1 MTSTA
6 YLIDWL
12 TLRLPLEKIQ
22 DEALHQRVLDCLN
35 SLRCTDADGCIVWE
49 KQVLNVDDLRS
60 DSVGLFWQLQS
71 DGKRQY
77 LVIGGSPASL
87 EHGVNVFGEI
97 DIQYCANVLIQAAR
111 KELQSILPALEFWQ
125 CRRIDITGNYALP
138 DAASVKQALRQL
150 SISEGGR
157 RKASND
163 HRGGDTV
170 YWNPSS
176 DLTKGKAYHK
186 GPQLRRLVRLR
197 KIALDEAYLA
207 LADRL
212 LRFEHTRGARWFRR
226 LQEQGQC
233 WYDLTCQQLI
243 DFFTEFF
250 GRLVDGVE
258 VTDMERG
265 ELVEQ
270 IRRKNYDKE
279 GNPITIAQA
288 EAAFATYRNIR
299 ADGFDVAMGYISRA
313 SWYRHLKMLRNV
325 GISDADL
332 VSGNVVQFRPVR
344 VVLAQAVG
352 SWDEL
357 RRAA

>member
-1 MTSTA
+1 MLSA

-12 TLRLPLEKIQ
+12 TLRLPLDRHQ
-22 DEALHQRVLDCLN
+22 FAALYERVQSCINHLKCCDSDGVLLWGKEVLDL
-35 SLRCTDADGCIVWE
+35 DA
-49 KQVLNVDDLRS
+49 LRS
-60 DSVGLFWQLQS
+60 DSGGLFWQLQG
-71 DGKRQY
+71 DAKYQY
-77 LVIGGSPASL
+77 LVIGGSPASI
-87 EHGVNVFGEI
+87 EHGVNVFGDL
-97 DIQYCANVLIQAAR
+97 DIQVCASILIQAAR
-111 KELQSILPALEFWQ
+111 KELGAILPPFDQWQ

-163 HRGGDTV
+163 HRGGDSV

-186 GPQLRRLVRLR
+186 GPQLRRLVRLG
-197 KIALDEAYLA
+197 KLQLDESHLA
-207 LADRL
+207 LADCL

-226 LQEQGQC
+226 LQEAGRC
-233 WYDLTCQQLI
+233 WYDLTCQELVG
-243 DFFTEFF
+243 FFVDFF

-258 VTDMERG
+258 VTDMERH
-265 ELVEQ
+265 ELVKR
-270 IRRKNYDKE
+270 IRDSN
-279 GNPITIAQA
+279 GSTAAQA

-299 ADGFDVAMGYISRA
+299 ADGFDVAKGFISRA
-313 SWYRHLKMLRNV
+313 TWYRHLKMLRSV

-352 SWDEL
+352 SWEEI

>member
-1 MTSTA
+1 MINSP

-22 DEALHQRVLDCLN
+22 DEALSRRVRECLN
-35 SLRCTDADGCIVWE
+35 TLHCADSDGCLVWS
-49 KQVLNVDDLRS
+49 KQVLDVDALRS
-60 DSVGLFWQLQS
+60 DSSGLFWQLQS

-77 LVIGGSPASL
+77 LVIGGSPASIQW
-87 EHGVNVFGEI
+87 GVNVFGELE
-97 DIQYCANVLIQAAR
+97 IQHCASVLIREASR
-111 KELQSILPALEFWQ
+111 ELASVLPPFDRWQ
-125 CRRIDITGNYALP
+125 CRRVDITGNYALP

-163 HRGGDTV
+163 HRGGDSV

-186 GPQLRRLVRLR
+186 GPQLRRLVRMGKLEL
-197 KIALDEAYLA
+197 APSLLD

-226 LQEQGQC
+226 LQEAGKC
-233 WYDLTCQQLI
+233 WYDLTCQELI
-243 DFFTEFF
+243 GFFTDFF

-258 VTDMERG
+258 VKDMERY
-265 ELVEQ
+265 ELVKKIQAE
-270 IRRKNYDKE
+270 NDCTE
-279 GNPITIAQA
+279 AQA

-299 ADGFDVAMGYISRA
+299 ADGFDIAKGFISRA
-313 SWYRHLKMLRNV
+313 TWYRHLGMLRKV
-325 GISDADL
+325 GISDAEL
-332 VSGNVVQFRPVR
+332 VSGNVVQFRAVR

>member
-1 MTSTA
+1 MTSSA

-22 DEALHQRVLDCLN
+22 DEALHRRVRDCLN
-35 SLRCTDADGCIVWE
+35 SLHCANSHGEILWS
-49 KQVLNVDDLRS
+49 KQVLDVEGLRS

-77 LVIGGSPASL
+77 LVIGGSPASI
-87 EHGVNVFGEI
+87 EHGVNVFGEL
-97 DIQYCANVLIQAAR
+97 DIQYCAKVLIQAAR
-111 KELQSILPALEFWQ
+111 RELQALLPSFDQWQ

-138 DAASVKQALRQL
+138 DAQSVKQALRQL

-163 HRGGDTV
+163 HRGGDSV
-170 YWNPSS
+170 YWNPTS

-186 GPQLRRLVRLR
+186 GPQLRRLVRMG
-197 KIALDEAYLA
+197 KVAIEESYLA
-207 LADRL
+207 LSDRL
-212 LRFEHTRGARWFRR
+212 LRLEHTRGARWFRR
-226 LQEQGQC
+226 LAEQGMC

-243 DFFTEFF
+243 GFFMEFF

-258 VTDMERG
+258 VTDMERH
-265 ELVEQ
+265 ELVQ
-270 IRRKNYDKE
+270 KIKVANDC
-279 GNPITIAQA
+279 TLQQA

-299 ADGFDVAMGYISRA
+299 ADGFDIAKGFISRA
-313 SWYRHLKMLRNV
+313 TWYRHLKMLRKV

-344 VVLAQAVG
+344 VVLAQPVG
-352 SWDEL
+352 SWAEL
-357 RRAA
+357 ARAA

>member
-1 MTSTA
+1 MNSSA

-22 DEALHQRVLDCLN
+22 DEALHRRVRDCLN
-35 SLRCTDADGCIVWE
+35 TLHCSDADGCLVWE
-49 KQVLNVDDLRS
+49 KQVLDVDALRS
-60 DSVGLFWQLQS
+60 DTIGLFWQLQS

-77 LVIGGSPASL
+77 LVIGGSPASIV
-87 EHGVNVFGEI
+87 HGVNVFGEL
-97 DIQYCANVLIQAAR
+97 DIQYCAKVLIRAAC
-111 KELQSILPALEFWQ
+111 KELQAVLPPFEHWQ

-163 HRGGDTV
+163 HRGGDSV
-170 YWNPSS
+170 YWNPTS

-186 GPQLRRLVRLR
+186 GPQLRRLVRMGKL
-197 KIALDEAYLA
+197 ALDETLLA
-207 LADRL
+207 LADCL

-226 LQEQGQC
+226 LQEAGRC
-233 WYDLTCQQLI
+233 WYDLTCQELMG
-243 DFFTEFF
+243 FFTEFF

-258 VTDMERG
+258 VKDMERH
-265 ELVEQ
+265 ELVQ
-270 IRRKNYDKE
+270 KIRESN
-279 GNPITIAQA
+279 GCTASQA

-299 ADGFDVAMGYISRA
+299 ADGFDVAKGFISRA
-313 SWYRHLKMLRNV
+313 TWYRHLKMLRKV
-325 GISDADL
+325 GISDAEL

-344 VVLAQAVG
+344 VILAQAVG
-352 SWDEL
+352 SWDEI
-357 RRAA
+357 RRVA

>member
-1 MTSTA
+1 MTTSA

-22 DEALHQRVLDCLN
+22 DEALHRRVRDCLN
-35 SLRCTDADGCIVWE
+35 TLHCSDADGCLVWE
-49 KQVLNVDDLRS
+49 KQVLDVDALRS
-60 DSVGLFWQLQS
+60 DTIGLFWQLQS

-77 LVIGGSPASL
+77 LVIGGSPASI
-87 EHGVNVFGEI
+87 EHGVNVFGELE
-97 DIQYCANVLIQAAR
+97 IQYCAKVLIRAAC
-111 KELQSILPALEFWQ
+111 KELHAVLPPFEHWQ

-138 DAASVKQALRQL
+138 DAQSVKQALRQL

-163 HRGGDTV
+163 HRGGDSV
-170 YWNPSS
+170 YWNPTS

-186 GPQLRRLVRLR
+186 GPQLRRLVRMGKL
-197 KIALDEAYLA
+197 ALDESLLS
-207 LADRL
+207 LADCL

-226 LQEQGQC
+226 LQETGRC
-233 WYDLTCQQLI
+233 WYDLTCQELMG
-243 DFFTEFF
+243 FFTEFF

-258 VTDMERG
+258 VKDMERY
-265 ELVEQ
+265 ELVQ
-270 IRRKNYDKE
+270 KIREANDCT
-279 GNPITIAQA
+279 PAQA

-299 ADGFDVAMGYISRA
+299 ADGFDVAKGFISTRT
-313 SWYRHLKMLRNV
+313 WYRHLKMLRKV
-325 GISDADL
+325 GISDAEL

-344 VVLAQAVG
+344 VILAQAVG
-352 SWDEL
+352 SWDEI

>member
-1 MTSTA
+1 MTVSP

-12 TLRLPLEKIQ
+12 TLRLPLEKIL
-22 DEALHQRVLDCLN
+22 DEALHRRVRDCLN
-35 SLRCTDADGCIVWE
+35 TLHCSDADGCLVWE
-49 KQVLNVDDLRS
+49 KQVLNVDALRS
-60 DSVGLFWQLQS
+60 DTVGLFWQLQS
-71 DGKRQY
+71 DGKHQY
-77 LVIGGSPASL
+77 LVIGGSPASV
-87 EHGVNVFGEI
+87 EHGVNVFGEL
-97 DIQYCANVLIQAAR
+97 DIQYCAGVLIRAAC
-111 KELQSILPALEFWQ
+111 KELNAVLPGFQQWQ

-176 DLTKGKAYHK
+176 DLVKGKAYHK
-186 GPQLRRLVRLR
+186 GPQLRRLVRMGVVM
-197 KIALDEAYLA
+197 LDEAYLA

-226 LQEQGQC
+226 LAESGTC
-233 WYDLTCQQLI
+233 WYDLTCRQLV

-258 VTDMERG
+258 VKDMERH
-265 ELVEQ
+265 ELVAKIKRANECSQ
-270 IRRKNYDKE
+270 QR
-279 GNPITIAQA
+279 A

-299 ADGFDVAMGYISRA
+299 ADGFDVAKGFISRA
-313 SWYRHLKMLRNV
+313 TWYRHLAMLRKV
-325 GISDADL
+325 GISDSDL

>member
-1 MTSTA
+1 LTTSA
-6 YLIDWL
+6 FLIDWL

-35 SLRCTDADGCIVWE
+35 TLHCSDSDGCLVWQ
-49 KQVLNVDDLRS
+49 KQVLNVDALRS
-60 DSVGLFWQLQS
+60 DSIGLFWQLQS

-87 EHGVNVFGEI
+87 EHGVNVFGEL
-97 DIQYCANVLIQAAR
+97 DIQHCAGVLIQAAR
-111 KELQSILPALEFWQ
+111 KELQALLPSFVHWQ

-163 HRGGDTV
+163 HRGGDSV
-170 YWNPSS
+170 YWNPTS

-186 GPQLRRLVRLR
+186 GPQLRRLLRLG
-197 KIALDEAYLA
+197 KLTLDETYLA
-207 LADRL
+207 LSDRL

-226 LQEQGQC
+226 LQEAGTC
-233 WYDLTCQQLI
+233 WYDLTCQQLV
-243 DFFTEFF
+243 DFFMEFF

-258 VTDMERG
+258 VTDMERI
-265 ELVEQ
+265 ELVEM
-270 IRRKNYDKE
+270 IKKKNDC
-279 GNPITIAQA
+279 TDSQA
-288 EAAFATYRNIR
+288 ESAFATYRNIR
-299 ADGFDVAMGYISRA
+299 ADGFDVAKGFISRRT
-313 SWYRHLKMLRNV
+313 WYRHLAMLRKV

-332 VSGNVVQFRPVR
+332 VSVPANCALTNG
-344 VVLAQAVG
+344 G
-352 SWDEL
+352 
-357 RRAA
+357 

>member
-1 MTSTA
+1 LTSSPF
-6 YLIDWL
+6 LIDWL

-22 DEALHQRVLDCLN
+22 DEALHRRVRDSFNTLH
-35 SLRCTDADGCIVWE
+35 CTDVDGCLVWE
-49 KQVLNVDDLRS
+49 KQVLNVDALRS

-87 EHGVNVFGEI
+87 EHGLNVFGEL
-97 DIQYCANVLIQAAR
+97 DIQYCAAVLIRAAC
-111 KELQSILPALEFWQ
+111 KELQAILPPFESWQ

-163 HRGGDTV
+163 HRGGDSV
-170 YWNPSS
+170 YWNPTS
-176 DLTKGKAYHK
+176 DLVKGKAYHK
-186 GPQLRRLVRLR
+186 GPQLRRLVRMGKLECSEE
-197 KIALDEAYLA
+197 KLA
-207 LADRL
+207 LADGL

-226 LQEQGQC
+226 LSAQGMC
-233 WYDLTCQQLI
+233 WYDLTSRQLI

-258 VTDMERG
+258 VNEMERL
-265 ELVEQ
+265 ELVQRIKLE
-270 IRRKNYDKE
+270 NGCSD
-279 GNPITIAQA
+279 GQA
-288 EAAFATYRNIR
+288 EATFATYRNIR
-299 ADGFDVAMGYISRA
+299 ADGFDVARDYISRA
-313 SWYRHLKMLRNV
+313 TWYRHLKMLRKV

-332 VSGNVVQFRPVR
+332 VAGNVVQFRPVR

>member
-1 MTSTA
+1 MTPA
-6 YLIDWL
+6 PYLIDWL
-12 TLRLPLEKIQ
+12 TLRLPLEKLQ
-22 DEALHQRVLDCLN
+22 DEALHRRVRDCCNTLLC
-35 SLRCTDADGCIVWE
+35 SDVDGVLVWE
-49 KQVLNVDDLRS
+49 KQVLNVDALRS

-71 DGKRQY
+71 DGKRPY
-77 LVIGGSPASL
+77 LVIGGSPASV

-97 DIQYCANVLIQAAR
+97 DIQHCASVLIRAASL
-111 KELQSILPALEFWQ
+111 ELCAVLPAFPAWQ

-138 DAASVKQALRQL
+138 DSASVKQALRQL

-157 RKASND
+157 RKASSNA
-163 HRGGDTV
+163 RGGDSV
-170 YWNPSS
+170 YWNPAS
-176 DLTKGKAYHK
+176 DLVKGKAYHK
-186 GPQLRRLVRLR
+186 GPQLRRLVL
-197 KIALDEAYLA
+197 KGKLDLAEPYLL

-226 LQEQGQC
+226 LQESGRC
-233 WYDLTCQQLI
+233 WFDLTSSDLVG
-243 DFFTEFF
+243 FFLDFF

-258 VTDMERG
+258 VTDMERY
-265 ELVEQ
+265 ELVEM
-270 IRRKNYDKE
+270 IRDRN
-279 GNPITIAQA
+279 GCTPAHA

-299 ADGFDVAMGYISRA
+299 ADGFDVAKGFISRA
-313 SWYRHLKMLRNV
+313 TWYRHLGMLRKV

-332 VSGNVVQFRPVR
+332 VSGNVVKFRPVR

>member
-1 MTSTA
+1 MTNSA
-6 YLIDWL
+6 FLIDWL

-22 DEALHQRVLDCLN
+22 DEALHQRVRDCLN
-35 SLRCTDADGCIVWE
+35 TLHCSDSDGCLVWS
-49 KQVLNVDDLRS
+49 KQVLDVDALRS
-60 DSVGLFWQLQS
+60 DTIGLFWQLQS
-71 DGKRQY
+71 DGKHQY
-77 LVIGGSPASL
+77 LVIGGSPASI
-87 EHGVNVFGEI
+87 EHGVNVFGEL
-97 DIQYCANVLIQAAR
+97 DIQYCAGVLIKAAS
-111 KELQSILPALEFWQ
+111 KELQAILPKVEQWQ

-163 HRGGDTV
+163 HRGGDSV

-186 GPQLRRLVRLR
+186 GPQLRRLVRMGKLV
-197 KIALDEAYLA
+197 LDEIYLA

-226 LQEQGQC
+226 LAEQGMC
-233 WYDLTCQQLI
+233 WYDLTSQQI
-243 DFFTEFF
+243 IGFFMEFF

-258 VTDMERG
+258 VKDMERM
-265 ELVEQ
+265 ELVQ
-270 IRRKNYDKE
+270 KIRVANDC
-279 GNPITIAQA
+279 T
-288 EAAFATYRNIR
+288 EAFASAVFATYRNIR
-299 ADGFDVAMGYISRA
+299 ADGFDVAKGFISRA
-313 SWYRHLKMLRNV
+313 VWYRHLKALRNV

>member
-1 MTSTA
+1 MTRSP

-12 TLRLPLEKIQ
+12 TLRLPLDKAL
-22 DEALHQRVLDCLN
+22 DEAFHLLLSAHRHSLH
-35 SLRCTDADGCIVWE
+35 CTDSDGVLVWE
-49 KQVLNVDDLRS
+49 KQVLNVDALRS
-60 DSVGLFWQLQS
+60 DSIGLFWQLQS
-71 DGKRQY
+71 DGKREY
-77 LVIGGSPASL
+77 LVIGGSPASV
-87 EHGVNVFGEI
+87 EHGINVFGEL
-97 DIQYCANVLIQAAR
+97 DIQYCASVLIRAAAR
-111 KELQSILPALEFWQ
+111 NLHAVLPDYRLWQ
-125 CRRIDITGNYALP
+125 CRRIDITGNYAFP

-157 RKASND
+157 RKATND

-170 YWNPSS
+170 YWNPTS

-186 GPQLRRLVRLR
+186 GPQLRVLVRKGKVELSE
-197 KIALDEAYLA
+197 DYLA
-207 LADRL
+207 LGDRL

-226 LQEQGQC
+226 LAQSGVC

-243 DFFTEFF
+243 GFFMEFF

-258 VTDMERG
+258 VKDMERY
-265 ELVEQ
+265 ELVQ
-270 IRRKNYDKE
+270 KIRDANGCTE
-279 GNPITIAQA
+279 AQS

-299 ADGFDVAMGYISRA
+299 ADGFDVAKGFISRA
-313 SWYRHLKMLRNV
+313 TWYRHLAMLRKV

-344 VVLAQAVG
+344 VVLAQAVS

-357 RRAA
+357 RRVA

>member
-1 MTSTA
+1 MINSP

-22 DEALHQRVLDCLN
+22 EQALLRRVLDSLN
-35 SLRCTDADGCIVWE
+35 TLYCSDSDGCLVWS
-49 KQVLNVDDLRS
+49 KQVLDVDALRS
-60 DSVGLFWQLQS
+60 DVVGLFWQLQS

-77 LVIGGSPASL
+77 LVIGGSPASID
-87 EHGVNVFGEI
+87 HGVNVFGEL
-97 DIQYCANVLIQAAR
+97 DIQLCATVLIRAACR
-111 KELQSILPALEFWQ
+111 ELQVILPPFEQWQ

-163 HRGGDTV
+163 HRGGDSV

-176 DLTKGKAYHK
+176 DLVKGKAYHK
-186 GPQLRRLVRLR
+186 GPQLRRMVRLG
-197 KIALDEAYLA
+197 KVDLDESRLA
-207 LADRL
+207 LADCL

-226 LQEQGQC
+226 LQESGKC
-233 WYDLTCQQLI
+233 WYDLTCQQLVG
-243 DFFTEFF
+243 FFVEFF

-258 VTDMERG
+258 VTDMERH
-265 ELVEQ
+265 ELVQRISEANGCTESQ
-270 IRRKNYDKE
+270 
-279 GNPITIAQA
+279 AQ
-288 EAAFATYRNIR
+288 AAFATYRNIR
-299 ADGFDVAMGYISRA
+299 ADGFDVAKGFISRR
-313 SWYRHLKMLRNV
+313 SWYVHLKLLRNV

-344 VVLAQAVG
+344 VVLARAVG
-352 SWDEL
+352 TWEEI

>member
-1 MTSTA
+1 MTKSA

-22 DEALHQRVLDCLN
+22 DEALHRRVRDCLN
-35 SLRCTDADGCIVWE
+35 TLHCSDADGCLVWS
-49 KQVLNVDDLRS
+49 KQVLDVDSLRS
-60 DSVGLFWQLQS
+60 DTIGLFWQLQS

-77 LVIGGSPASL
+77 LVIGGSPASI
-87 EHGVNVFGEI
+87 EHGVNVFGEL
-97 DIQYCANVLIQAAR
+97 DIQYCAKVLIGAAR
-111 KELQSILPALEFWQ
+111 KELQAILPPFEHWQ

-138 DAASVKQALRQL
+138 DGQSVKQALRQL

-163 HRGGDTV
+163 SRGGDSV

-186 GPQLRRLVRLR
+186 GPQLRRLVRMGKLV
-197 KIALDEAYLA
+197 LDEMYLA

-226 LQEQGQC
+226 LAEQGMC

-243 DFFTEFF
+243 DFFTDFF

-258 VTDMERG
+258 VKDMERH
-265 ELVEQ
+265 ELVAKIKQANDCTQE
-270 IRRKNYDKE
+270 R
-279 GNPITIAQA
+279 A

-299 ADGFDVAMGYISRA
+299 ADGFDVAKGFISRA
-313 SWYRHLKMLRNV
+313 TWYRHLAMLRKV
-325 GISDADL
+325 GISDSDL
-332 VSGNVVQFRPVR
+332 VSGNIVQFRPVR
-344 VVLAQAVG
+344 VVLAKPVAC
-352 SWDEL
+352 WDDL
-357 RRAA
+357 RRVA

>member
-1 MTSTA
+1 MSSSA

-12 TLRLPLEKIQ
+12 TLRLPLDKIL
-22 DEALHQRVLDCLN
+22 DEALQMRVRASLN
-35 SLRCTDADGCIVWE
+35 TLHCVDSDGSMVWS
-49 KQVLNVDDLRS
+49 KQVLDIESLRS

-71 DGKRQY
+71 DGKHQY

-87 EHGVNVFGEI
+87 EFGVNVFGEL
-97 DIQYCANVLIQAAR
+97 DIQYCAGVLIKAAMR
-111 KELQSILPALEFWQ
+111 ELHAVLPTFEMWQ

-138 DAASVKQALRQL
+138 DSQSVKQALRQL

-163 HRGGDTV
+163 NRGGDTV

-176 DLTKGKAYHK
+176 DLSKGKAYHK
-186 GPQLRRLVRLR
+186 GPQLRRLVRMGKL
-197 KIALDEAYLA
+197 ALDESFLA
-207 LADRL
+207 LSDRL

-226 LQEQGQC
+226 LQEQGAV

-243 DFFTEFF
+243 GFFLEFF

-258 VTDMERG
+258 VNDMERS
-265 ELVEQ
+265 ELVQ
-270 IRRKNYDKE
+270 KIRQVNDCTE
-279 GNPITIAQA
+279 AQA
-288 EAAFATYRNIR
+288 QAAFATYRNIR
-299 ADGFDVAMGYISRA
+299 ADGFDVAKGFISRR
-313 SWYRHLKMLRNV
+313 SWYVHLKLLRAV

-332 VSGNVVQFRPVR
+332 VSGNVVQFKPVR
-344 VVLAQAVG
+344 VILAYPVTC
-352 SWDEL
+352 WDDL

>member
-1 MTSTA
+1 MTSSA
-6 YLIDWL
+6 FLIDWL

-22 DEALHQRVLDCLN
+22 DEALYRRVLDSLN
-35 SLRCTDADGCIVWE
+35 TLHCSDADGCLIWS
-49 KQVLNVDDLRS
+49 KQVLDVDSLRS
-60 DSVGLFWQLQS
+60 DTIGLFWQLQS

-77 LVIGGSPASL
+77 LVIGGSPASI
-87 EHGVNVFGEI
+87 EHGVNVFGEL
-97 DIQYCANVLIQAAR
+97 DIQYCAGVLIRAAC
-111 KELQSILPALEFWQ
+111 KELQAILPPFEQWQ

-138 DAASVKQALRQL
+138 DAQSVKQALRQL

-163 HRGGDTV
+163 HRGGDSV

-176 DLTKGKAYHK
+176 DLSKGKAYHK
-186 GPQLRRLVRLR
+186 GPQLRRLVRMGKLD
-197 KIALDEAYLA
+197 LDESFLA
-207 LADRL
+207 LTDRL

-226 LQEQGQC
+226 FAESGSC

-243 DFFTEFF
+243 GFFMEFF

-258 VTDMERG
+258 VKDMERY
-265 ELVEQ
+265 ELIQ
-270 IRRKNYDKE
+270 KIRAENDCTE
-279 GNPITIAQA
+279 SQA

-299 ADGFDVAMGYISRA
+299 ADGFDVAKGFISRRT
-313 SWYRHLKMLRNV
+313 WYRHLAMLRKV

-332 VSGNVVQFRPVR
+332 VSGNVVLFRPVR

>member
-1 MTSTA
+1 MIQSP

-12 TLRLPLEKIQ
+12 TLRLPLEKIL
-22 DEALHQRVLDCLN
+22 DEALHHRVRECLH
-35 SLRCTDADGCIVWE
+35 SLHCTDSDGCLVWE
-49 KQVLNVDDLRS
+49 KQVLNVDALRS

-77 LVIGGSPASL
+77 LVIGGSPASI
-87 EHGVNVFGEI
+87 EHGVNVFGDL
-97 DIQYCANVLIQAAR
+97 DIQYCAGVLIQAAR
-111 KELQSILPALEFWQ
+111 KELQALLPPFEHWQ
-125 CRRIDITGNYALP
+125 CRRIDVTGNYALP
-138 DAASVKQALRQL
+138 DAQSVKQALRQL

-163 HRGGDTV
+163 NRGGDSV

-186 GPQLRRLVRLR
+186 GPQLRRLVRMGKLE
-197 KIALDEAYLA
+197 LDESYLA

-226 LQEQGQC
+226 LAEQGMC

-243 DFFTEFF
+243 GFFTEFF

-258 VTDMERG
+258 VKDMERY
-265 ELVEQ
+265 ELVKMIGESNQ
-270 IRRKNYDKE
+270 CTE
-279 GNPITIAQA
+279 SQA

-299 ADGFDVAMGYISRA
+299 ADGFDVAKGFISRA
-313 SWYRHLKMLRNV
+313 TWYRHLAMLRKV

-344 VVLAQAVG
+344 IVLAQAVTC
-352 SWDEL
+352 WDDL
-357 RRAA
+357 RRVA

>member
-1 MTSTA
+1 MSNSA

-12 TLRLPLEKIQ
+12 TLRLPLEKLQ
-22 DEALHQRVLDCLN
+22 DEALHQRVRDCLN
-35 SLRCTDADGCIVWE
+35 TLHCSDSDGCLVWE
-49 KQVLNVDDLRS
+49 KQVLNVDALRS
-60 DSVGLFWQLQS
+60 DTVGLFWQLQS

-77 LVIGGSPASL
+77 LVIGGSPASI
-87 EHGVNVFGEI
+87 EHGLNVFGEL
-97 DIQYCANVLIQAAR
+97 DIQYCAGVLIRAAS
-111 KELQSILPALEFWQ
+111 KELLAILPAFESWQ

-163 HRGGDTV
+163 HRGGDSV
-170 YWNPSS
+170 YWNPTS
-176 DLTKGKAYHK
+176 DLSKGKAYHK
-186 GPQLRRLVRLR
+186 GPQLRRLVRMGKLVVE
-197 KIALDEAYLA
+197 EAILA

-226 LQEQGQC
+226 LQEQGKC
-233 WYDLTCQQLI
+233 WYDLTVQEI
-243 DFFTEFF
+243 VGFFMEFF

-258 VTDMERG
+258 VKDMERL
-265 ELVEQ
+265 ELVER
-270 IRRKNYDKE
+270 IMKTNDCTE
-279 GNPITIAQA
+279 AQA
-288 EAAFATYRNIR
+288 QAVFATYRNIR
-299 ADGFDVAMGYISRA
+299 ADGFDVAKAFISRR
-313 SWYRHLKMLRNV
+313 SWYVHLKMLRAV

-344 VVLAQAVG
+344 VVLAQPVG
-352 SWDEL
+352 SWDEI

>member
-1 MTSTA
+1 MTNSA

-22 DEALHQRVLDCLN
+22 DEALHRRVRDCLN
-35 SLRCTDADGCIVWE
+35 TLHCSDADGCLVWE
-49 KQVLNVDDLRS
+49 KQVLNIDALRS
-60 DSVGLFWQLQS
+60 DTIGLFWQLQS

-77 LVIGGSPASL
+77 LVIGGSPASI
-87 EHGVNVFGEI
+87 EHGVNVFGEL
-97 DIQYCANVLIQAAR
+97 DIQYCAAVLIRAAC
-111 KELQSILPALEFWQ
+111 KELSAILPAFEHWQ

-163 HRGGDTV
+163 HRGGDSV
-170 YWNPSS
+170 YWNPTS
-176 DLTKGKAYHK
+176 DLSKGKAYHK
-186 GPQLRRLVRLR
+186 GPQLRRLVRLG
-197 KIALDEAYLA
+197 KLALDEAYLA

-226 LQEQGQC
+226 QQEAGRC
-233 WYDLTCQQLI
+233 WYDLTCQELI
-243 DFFTEFF
+243 DFFTDFF

-258 VTDMERG
+258 VMDMERH
-265 ELVEQ
+265 ELVQ
-270 IRRKNYDKE
+270 KIRAENDCTE
-279 GNPITIAQA
+279 SQA

-299 ADGFDVAMGYISRA
+299 ADGFDVAKGFISTRT
-313 SWYRHLKMLRNV
+313 WYRHLAMLRKV
-325 GISDADL
+325 GISDAQL

-357 RRAA
+357 RRVA

>member
-1 MTSTA
+1 MTSSA

-12 TLRLPLEKIQ
+12 TLRLPLDDITDK
-22 DEALHQRVLDCLN
+22 ALQLKVRSCLN
-35 SLRCTDADGCIVWE
+35 TLHCVDNDGSMVWS
-49 KQVLNVDDLRS
+49 KQVLDVDALRS
-60 DSVGLFWQLQS
+60 DSSGLFWQLQS

-77 LVIGGSPASL
+77 LVIGGSPASVQF
-87 EHGVNVFGEI
+87 GVNVFGEL
-97 DIQYCANVLIQAAR
+97 DIQYCANVLIAEAR
-111 KELQSILPALEFWQ
+111 RELSAVLPSFDRWQ
-125 CRRIDITGNYALP
+125 CRRVDITGNYALP
-138 DAASVKQALRQL
+138 DAQSVKQALRQL

-163 HRGGDTV
+163 NRGGDSV

-186 GPQLRRLVRLR
+186 GPQLRRLVKLG
-197 KIALDEAYLA
+197 KLDLDEEFLA

-226 LQEQGQC
+226 LQEQGTC

-243 DFFTEFF
+243 CFFMEFF

-258 VTDMERG
+258 VKDMERH
-265 ELVEQ
+265 ELVKK
-270 IRRKNYDKE
+270 IKE
-279 GNPITIAQA
+279 VNDCTEAQA

-299 ADGFDVAMGYISRA
+299 ADGFDIAKGFISRA
-313 SWYRHLKMLRNV
+313 SWYRHLKMLRKV

-344 VVLAQAVG
+344 VILAQPVSNWA
-352 SWDEL
+352 EL
-357 RRAA
+357 RRVA

>member
-1 MTSTA
+1 MTDSP

-22 DEALHQRVLDCLN
+22 DAALHARIRGCLN
-35 SLRCTDADGCIVWE
+35 TLVCADSDGAMVWE
-49 KQVLNVDDLRS
+49 KKVLDVDALRS
-60 DSVGLFWQLQS
+60 DSVGLFWQLQN
-71 DGKRQY
+71 DGKREY
-77 LVIGGSPASL
+77 LVIGGSPASI

-97 DIQYCANVLIQAAR
+97 DIQYCAAVLIRAAG
-111 KELQSILPALEFWQ
+111 KELQAILPSFQSWQ

-138 DAASVKQALRQL
+138 DAQSVKQALRQL

-163 HRGGDTV
+163 HRGGDSV
-170 YWNPSS
+170 YWNPTS

-186 GPQLRRLVRLR
+186 GPQLRRLVRMGKLT
-197 KIALDEAYLA
+197 LDEAYLS

-226 LQEQGQC
+226 LQEQGMC

-243 DFFTEFF
+243 SFFMEFF

-258 VTDMERG
+258 VKDMERH
-265 ELVEQ
+265 ELVAK
-270 IRRKNYDKE
+270 IREANDC
-279 GNPITIAQA
+279 TAAQA

-299 ADGFDVAMGYISRA
+299 ADGFDVAKGFISPRT
-313 SWYRHLKMLRNV
+313 WYRHMAMLRKV

-344 VVLAQAVG
+344 VVLAQPVS
-352 SWDEL
+352 SWAEL
-357 RRAA
+357 RRVA

>member
-1 MTSTA
+1 LTHSA
-6 YLIDWL
+6 FLIDWL

-22 DEALHQRVLDCLN
+22 DEALHQRVRDCLN
-35 SLRCTDADGCIVWE
+35 SLHCTDSDGCLVWS
-49 KQVLNVDDLRS
+49 KQVLDVDALRS
-60 DSVGLFWQLQS
+60 DSAGLFWQLQS

-87 EHGVNVFGEI
+87 EHGVNVFGDLE
-97 DIQYCANVLIQAAR
+97 IQYCAGILIKAAS
-111 KELQSILPALEFWQ
+111 KELQAILPRFEQWQ

-138 DAASVKQALRQL
+138 DASSVKQALRQL

-163 HRGGDTV
+163 HRGGDSV
-170 YWNPSS
+170 YWNPTS
-176 DLTKGKAYHK
+176 DLSKGKAYHK
-186 GPQLRRLVRLR
+186 GPQLRRLVRMGKL
-197 KIALDEAYLA
+197 ALDEAYLA

-226 LQEQGQC
+226 LADQGMC
-233 WYDLTCQQLI
+233 WYDLTCQQLV
-243 DFFTEFF
+243 DFFMEFF

-258 VTDMERG
+258 VKDMERF
-265 ELVEQ
+265 ELVQKIKAE
-270 IRRKNYDKE
+270 NDC
-279 GNPITIAQA
+279 TDSQA

-299 ADGFDVAMGYISRA
+299 ADGFDVAKGFISRRT
-313 SWYRHLKMLRNV
+313 WYRHLAMLRKV

>member
-1 MTSTA
+1 MTPSP

-12 TLRLPLEKIQ
+12 TLRLPLEKLQ
-22 DEALHQRVLDCLN
+22 DEALHRRVRDCCNTLLC
-35 SLRCTDADGCIVWE
+35 SDVDGVCLWE
-49 KQVLNVDDLRS
+49 KQVLNVDALRS

-71 DGKRQY
+71 DGKRPY
-77 LVIGGSPASL
+77 LVIGGSPASV

-97 DIQYCANVLIQAAR
+97 DIQHCASVLIQAAR
-111 KELQSILPALEFWQ
+111 KELQAILPALEFWQ

-138 DAASVKQALRQL
+138 DSASVKQALRQL

-186 GPQLRRLVRLR
+186 GPQLRRLVRLG

-226 LQEQGQC
+226 LQESGRC
-233 WYDLTCQQLI
+233 WFDLTSSDLVG
-243 DFFTEFF
+243 FFLDFF

-258 VTDMERG
+258 VTDMQRY
-265 ELVEQ
+265 ELVEM
-270 IRRKNYDKE
+270 IRDRN
-279 GNPITIAQA
+279 GCTPAQA

-299 ADGFDVAMGYISRA
+299 ADGFDVAKGFISRA
-313 SWYRHLKMLRNV
+313 TWYRHLGMLRTV

-332 VSGNVVQFRPVR
+332 VSGNVVQFRQVR

>member
-1 MTSTA
+1 MTNSA

-22 DEALHQRVLDCLN
+22 DEALHRRVRDCLN
-35 SLRCTDADGCIVWE
+35 SLHCANADGEILWT
-49 KQVLNVDDLRS
+49 KLVLDVDALRS
-60 DSVGLFWQLQS
+60 DSIGLFWQLQS
-71 DGKRQY
+71 DGKREY

-87 EHGVNVFGEI
+87 EHGLNVFGEL
-97 DIQYCANVLIQAAR
+97 DIQYCAGVLIRAAC
-111 KELQSILPALEFWQ
+111 KELHAVLPSFESWQ

-163 HRGGDTV
+163 NRGGDSV

-186 GPQLRRLVRLR
+186 GPQLRRLVRMGKL
-197 KIALDEAYLA
+197 AVEESLLA

-226 LQEQGQC
+226 LQESGRC
-233 WYDLTCQQLI
+233 WYDLTFQDI
-243 DFFTEFF
+243 IGFFMEFF

-258 VTDMERG
+258 VTDMERM
-265 ELVEQ
+265 ELVQ
-270 IRRKNYDKE
+270 KIRVANDCTESR
-279 GNPITIAQA
+279 A

-299 ADGFDVAMGYISRA
+299 ADGFDVAKGFISRA
-313 SWYRHLKMLRNV
+313 TWYRHLAMLRKV

-344 VVLAQAVG
+344 VVLAQPVG
-352 SWDEL
+352 SWDDV

>member
-1 MTSTA
+1 LSSTA

-12 TLRLPLEKIQ
+12 TLRLPLEKLQ
-22 DEALHQRVLDCLN
+22 DEALHRRVRDCLN
-35 SLRCTDADGCIVWE
+35 TLHCSDSDGCLVWE
-49 KQVLNVDDLRS
+49 KQVLNVDALRS

-87 EHGVNVFGEI
+87 EHGVNVFGEV
-97 DIQYCANVLIQAAR
+97 DIQYCAKVLIHAAR
-111 KELQSILPALEFWQ
+111 KELGALLPSFEQWQ

-138 DAASVKQALRQL
+138 DSASVKQALRQL

-163 HRGGDTV
+163 HRGGDSV
-170 YWNPSS
+170 YWNPTS

-186 GPQLRRLVRLR
+186 GPQLRRLVRMGKL
-197 KIALDEAYLA
+197 ALDEAYLA

-243 DFFTEFF
+243 GFFMEFF

-258 VTDMERG
+258 VKDMQRH
-265 ELVEQ
+265 ELVQ
-270 IRRKNYDKE
+270 KIKE
-279 GNPITIAQA
+279 TNGCTSSQA

-299 ADGFDVAMGYISRA
+299 ADGFDIAKGFISRA
-313 SWYRHLKMLRNV
+313 TLYRHLKMLRAA

-344 VVLAQAVG
+344 VVLAQPVA

>member
-1 MTSTA
+1 
-6 YLIDWL
+6 
-12 TLRLPLEKIQ
+12 
-22 DEALHQRVLDCLN
+22 V
-35 SLRCTDADGCIVWE
+35 DA
-49 KQVLNVDDLRS
+49 LRS
-60 DSVGLFWQLQS
+60 DVIGLFWQLQN
-71 DGKRQY
+71 DGKREY
-77 LVIGGSPASL
+77 LVIGGSPASV
-87 EHGVNVFGEI
+87 EHGVNVFGEL
-97 DIQYCANVLIQAAR
+97 DIQYGAAVLIRAAC
-111 KELQSILPALEFWQ
+111 KELQSVLPPFDQWQ

-138 DAASVKQALRQL
+138 DGASVKQALRQL

-163 HRGGDTV
+163 HRGGDSV

-186 GPQLRRLVRLR
+186 GPQLRRLVRMGKVVLDD
-197 KIALDEAYLA
+197 ALLA
-207 LADRL
+207 LSDRL

-226 LQEQGQC
+226 LQESGKC
-233 WYDLTCQQLI
+233 WYDLTCQELI
-243 DFFTEFF
+243 GFFTDFF

-258 VTDMERG
+258 VKDMERF
-265 ELVEQ
+265 ELVQKIKAENDCTDA
-270 IRRKNYDKE
+270 R
-279 GNPITIAQA
+279 A
-288 EAAFATYRNIR
+288 EAVFATYRNIR
-299 ADGFDVAMGYISRA
+299 ADGFDVAKGFISRA
-313 SWYRHLKMLRNV
+313 TWYRHLAMLRKV

>member
-1 MTSTA
+1 MTSSA

-12 TLRLPLEKIQ
+12 TLRLPLDKITDQ
-22 DEALHQRVLDCLN
+22 ALQLKVRACLN
-35 SLRCTDADGCIVWE
+35 TLHCVDNDGSMVWS
-49 KQVLNVDDLRS
+49 KQVLDVDALRS
-60 DSVGLFWQLQS
+60 DSSGLFWQLQS

-77 LVIGGSPASL
+77 LVIGGSPASI
-87 EHGVNVFGEI
+87 EFGVNVFGEL
-97 DIQYCANVLIQAAR
+97 DIQYCAAVLIKEACRELAA
-111 KELQSILPALEFWQ
+111 ILPPFESWQ

-138 DAASVKQALRQL
+138 DAQSVKQALRQL

-163 HRGGDTV
+163 HRGGDSV

-186 GPQLRRLVRLR
+186 GPQLRRLVRLG
-197 KIALDEAYLA
+197 KLDLDEEFLS

-226 LQEQGQC
+226 LQEQGLC

-243 DFFTEFF
+243 GFFMEFF

-258 VTDMERG
+258 VKDMERH
-265 ELVEQ
+265 ELVLK
-270 IRRKNYDKE
+270 IKE
-279 GNPITIAQA
+279 VNDCTAAQA
-288 EAAFATYRNIR
+288 EAAFSTYRNIR
-299 ADGFDVAMGYISRA
+299 ADGFDVAKGFISRA
-313 SWYRHLKMLRNV
+313 SWYRHLKMLRAV
-325 GISDADL
+325 GISDSDL

-344 VVLAQAVG
+344 VVLATPVAN
-352 SWDEL
+352 WAEL
-357 RRAA
+357 RRVA